1 MQEKLH
7 QGEHRQSKGA
17 KFAFVSVLDGNVKNA
32 PKISAKYLYDK
43 ICKIKQLQNI
53 PVILRTFLNEIKH
66 F

>member
-7 QGEHRQSKGA
+7 QGERRQSKGA
-17 KFAFVSVLDGNVKNA
+17 KFVPVLDGNMKNA
-32 PKISAKYLYDK
+32 PKISAKYLEDK

-53 PVILRTFLNEIKH
+53 PVILMTFLNEIKY